1 MTITQL
7 EYIIAVENLR
17 NFVQAAESCFVTQP
31 TLSMQIQKL
40 EDELGVKIFDRS
52 RQPVVTTQIGAEII
66 QQARITV
73 AEFSK
78 IKEVVNSGKNEVSG
92 EIRLGVIPTIA
103 PYLLPLFLSSFLE
116 KYPKLELKIKEL
128 TTERI
133 IQALK
138 NDDLDIGLLATPLQ
152 QPNII
157 EHHIFYEELVLYV
170 SKQNALYQKEYALSE
185 DIDPKELWL
194 LEEGHCLRSQIENLC
209 ELKRKTIGFG
219 QFEYQAGSLETLR
232 KMVERNQGITILPE
246 LATLDFEEKHK
257 GLIRQFASP
266 APVREVSLVAHKNFA
281 KTAVLN
287 ALKKSIL
294 ASLPESIKNTKPRS
308 VIQIKQ

>member
-1 MTITQL
+1 
-7 EYIIAVENLR
+7 
-17 NFVQAAESCFVTQP
+17 
-31 TLSMQIQKL
+31 MQIQKL

-116 KYPKLELKIKEL
+116 EYPKLELKIKEL

-133 IQALK
+133 IQGLK

-152 QPNII
+152 QPN
-157 EHHIFYEELVLYV
+157 
-170 SKQNALYQKEYALSE
+170 LS
-185 DIDPKELWL
+185 
-194 LEEGHCLRSQIENLC
+194 
-209 ELKRKTIGFG
+209 
-219 QFEYQAGSLETLR
+219 
-232 KMVERNQGITILPE
+232 
-246 LATLDFEEKHK
+246 
-257 GLIRQFASP
+257 
-266 APVREVSLVAHKNFA
+266 
-281 KTAVLN
+281 
-287 ALKKSIL
+287 
-294 ASLPESIKNTKPRS
+294 
-308 VIQIKQ
+308 

>member
-17 NFVQAAESCFVTQP
+17 NFVQAAESCCVTQP

-40 EDELGVKIFDRS
+40 EDELGIKIFDRS
-52 RQPVVTTQIGAEII
+52 RQPVVTTQIGSEII
-66 QQARITV
+66 HQARITL
-73 AEFSK
+73 AEYAK

-92 EIRLGVIPTIA
+92 EVRLGIIPTIA
-103 PYLLPLFLSSFLE
+103 PYLLPLFLTNFLE
-116 KYPKLELKIKEL
+116 KFPNIELKIKEL

-133 IQALK
+133 IQHLK

-157 EHHIFYEELVLYV
+157 EHHIFHEELVLYV
-170 SKQNALYQKEYALSE
+170 SKENALYQKEYALSE
-185 DIDPKELWL
+185 DIDPRELWL

-209 ELKRKTIGFG
+209 ELKRKSIGYG

-246 LATLDFEEKHK
+246 LATLDFEEKQK
-257 GLIRQFASP
+257 VLIRKFASP
-266 APVREVSLVAHKNFA
+266 APVREVSLVAHRNFA
-281 KTAVLN
+281 KSAVLK
-287 ALKKSIL
+287 ALKQSIL
-294 ASLPESIKNTKPRS
+294 DSLPESIKNTRPKT
-308 VIQIKQ
+308 VVQIK

>member
-66 QQARITV
+66 QQARITL
-73 AEFSK
+73 AEYMK
-78 IKEVVNSGKNEVSG
+78 IKEVVHSGKNEIAG
-92 EIRLGVIPTIA
+92 EVRLGVIPTIA
-103 PYLLPLFLSSFLE
+103 PYLLPLFLNDFLE
-116 KYPKLELKIKEL
+116 KYPNIELKIKEL
-128 TTERI
+128 TTERM
-133 IQALK
+133 IQHLK
-138 NDDLDIGLLATPLQ
+138 NDDLDIGILATPLQ
-152 QPNII
+152 QPHIL
-157 EHHIFYEELVLYV
+157 EYPIFYEELVLYV
-170 SKQNALYQKEYALSE
+170 SKENALYQKEYALSE

-209 ELKRKTIGFG
+209 ELRRKSIGHA

-246 LATLDFEEKHK
+246 LATLDFEDKHK
-257 GLIRQFASP
+257 VLIRKFASP

-281 KTAVLN
+281 KKAVLK
-287 ALKKSIL
+287 ALKTAIL
-294 ASLPESIKNTKPRS
+294 DALPTAFKEQKKTNILPIK
-308 VIQIKQ
+308 